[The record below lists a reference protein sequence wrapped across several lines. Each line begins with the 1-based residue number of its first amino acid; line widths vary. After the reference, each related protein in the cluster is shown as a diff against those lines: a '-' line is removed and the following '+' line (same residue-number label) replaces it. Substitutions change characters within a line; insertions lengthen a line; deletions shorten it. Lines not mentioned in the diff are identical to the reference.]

1 MLTISRENAFQIY
14 QDYLDYRFP
23 VVEIDGLKLK
33 ASEVVVRSQS
43 FKAQDAMLDK
53 FLYQEEVGGRVIVS
67 QDGLSISI
75 TAAGRAVYEK
85 MSPYFIRE
93 YTNV

>member
-14 QDYLDYRFP
+14 QDYLDYRYP
-23 VVEIDGLKLK
+23 AVEIDGMKLK

-67 QDGLSISI
+67 QDGLTVGI
-75 TAAGRAVYEK
+75 TVAGRAVFEK
-85 MSPYFIRE
+85 VSPYFIRE
-93 YTNV
+93 YANV

>member
-1 MLTISRENAFQIY
+1 
-14 QDYLDYRFP
+14 
-23 VVEIDGLKLK
+23 
-33 ASEVVVRSQS
+33 
-43 FKAQDAMLDK
+43 MLDK

-67 QDGLSISI
+67 QDGLSIGI

-93 YTNV
+93 YANV